1 MRKLKCPEC
10 GHEWKMNY
18 FHWIWISPFHCFSVK
33 KWKDKRK
40 TKCPNCGKKNWITS
54 EKDV

>member
-10 GHEWKMNY
+10 GHEWKLNY
-18 FHWIWISPFHCFSVK
+18 FYWVWISPFHCFSVK
-33 KWKDKRK
+33 KWKDRRK